1 MERHNIMEQRL
12 INIEIAIAN
21 QEKVIDELNQVI
33 IAQGKQIDNL
43 LRQNKYLL
51 SILENDLV
59 KPSSEELPPP
69 HY

>member
-1 MERHNIMEQRL
+1 MDNIEQRL
-12 INIEIAIAN
+12 IDIEIAIAN
-21 QEKVIDELNQVI
+21 QEKVIDELNQVVI
-33 IAQGKQIDNL
+33 TQGKQIDNL

>member
-1 MERHNIMEQRL
+1 MDNIEQRL
-12 INIEIAIAN
+12 IDIEIAIAN

-33 IAQGKQIDNL
+33 ITQGKQIDNL

-51 SILENDLV
+51 SVLENDLV

>member
-1 MERHNIMEQRL
+1 MEQRL

-21 QEKVIDELNQVI
+21 QEKVIDELNQVV

-51 SILENDLV
+51 SILENDVV
-59 KPSSEELPPP
+59 KPSGEELPPP
-69 HY
+69 NY

>member
-51 SILENDLV
+51 SILENDIV

>member
-1 MERHNIMEQRL
+1 MDNIEQRL
-12 INIEIAIAN
+12 IDIEIAIAN

-33 IAQGKQIDNL
+33 ITQGKQIDNL

>member
-1 MERHNIMEQRL
+1 MEQRL

-51 SILENDLV
+51 SILENDVV
-59 KPSSEELPPP
+59 KPSGEELPPP

>member
-1 MERHNIMEQRL
+1 MDNIEQRL
-12 INIEIAIAN
+12 IDIEIAIAN
-21 QEKVIDELNQVI
+21 QEKIIDELNQVI
-33 IAQGKQIDNL
+33 ITQGKQIDNL